1 MENGDGRF
9 SFWFGLLLFFFAGV
23 SIMVAVVVLVR
34 TGQ

>member
-1 MENGDGRF
+1 MDNRDGRF

-23 SIMVAVVVLVR
+23 SMVVSVVVLVR